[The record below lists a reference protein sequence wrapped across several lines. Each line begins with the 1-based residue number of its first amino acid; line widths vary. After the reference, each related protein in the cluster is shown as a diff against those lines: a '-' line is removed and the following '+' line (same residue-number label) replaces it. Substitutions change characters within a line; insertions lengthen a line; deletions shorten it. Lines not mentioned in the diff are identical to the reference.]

1 MILCLKQK
9 EVLTMDY
16 RKLGRTGLKVS
27 VISFGGVMAKRM
39 QQEEVKKA
47 VSEAIN
53 RGVNL
58 FDVGPTYGD
67 SQNKLGPAIENYRQQ
82 IILTCKTEPDNTK
95 EEARKDL
102 ENSLRLLKTDYFDVY
117 QLHEVTDK
125 DSLKKSLDSGG
136 ALEAILEAKEKGLVR
151 YIGFSAHSEEYALKL
166 MELFDFDTVMFPT
179 NWNYWLNYN
188 QGEAVIKR
196 ARETNKGIL
205 AIKAL
210 AQRQWKENE
219 AKDGYATW
227 YRPLFDNDE
236 LAKLALKFTLSKDID
251 TAVSPGDQRLLKK
264 CLDLVEDYQGAYNFS
279 KSEEEMLEYFLKTHG
294 GKLYP
299 MPPKV

>member
-1 MILCLKQK
+1 M
-9 EVLTMDY
+9 EY

-27 VISFGGVMAKRM
+27 IISFGGVMARDM

-47 VSEAIN
+47 VSEAIK

-102 ENSLRLLKTDYFDVY
+102 ENSLSILKTDYFDIY
-117 QLHEVTDK
+117 QLHEVINE
-125 DSLKKSLDSGG
+125 DSLKKAIEPGG
-136 ALEAILEAKEKGLVR
+136 ALKAILEAKEKGLVR

-166 MELFDFDTVMFPT
+166 MELFDFDTVMFPV

-188 QGEAVIKR
+188 QGEAVIKK
-196 ARETNKGIL
+196 ARETNKGII
-205 AIKAL
+205 AIKAM

-227 YRPLFDNDE
+227 YKPLYDNDE
-236 LAKLALKFTLSKDID
+236 LARLALKFTLSKDID

-264 CLDLVEDYQGAYNFS
+264 CLDLVEDCHGSYNIS
-279 KSEEEMLEYFLKTHG
+279 NAEQERLKSFLQTHG

-299 MPPKV
+299 MPTNV

>member
-1 MILCLKQK
+1 M
-9 EVLTMDY
+9 EY

-27 VISFGGVMAKRM
+27 IISFGGVMARNM
-39 QQEEVKKA
+39 LQEEVKKA

-53 RGVNL
+53 RGINL

-67 SQNKLGPAIENYRQQ
+67 SQDKLGPAIENYRQQ
-82 IILTCKTEPDNTK
+82 IILTCKTEPDNSK

-117 QLHEVTDK
+117 QLHEVTDE

-166 MELFDFDTVMFPT
+166 MDLFDFDTIMFPT

-188 QGEAVIKR
+188 QGEAVIKK

-210 AQRQWKENE
+210 AQRQWKEDE
-219 AKDGYATW
+219 TKDGYATW
-227 YRPLFDNDE
+227 YKPLFDNDE

-251 TAVSPGDQRLLKK
+251 TAVSPGDKKLLIK
-264 CLDLVEDYQGAYNFS
+264 CLDLVDECKGNYILSGA
-279 KSEEEMLEYFLKTHG
+279 EEENLESFLKTYG